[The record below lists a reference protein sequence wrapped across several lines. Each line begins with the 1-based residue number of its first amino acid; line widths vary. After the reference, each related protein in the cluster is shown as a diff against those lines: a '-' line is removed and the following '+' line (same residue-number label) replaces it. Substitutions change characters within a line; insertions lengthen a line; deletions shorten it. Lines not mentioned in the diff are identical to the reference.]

1 MDKNGKPIPELTY
14 LIRRVEE
21 KYGRKVNTSTE
32 FEALSVTIERETGD
46 YVSASTL
53 KRLWGYVTLQPSPRI
68 ATLDVLARFTGAASF
83 ADFRKQ
89 LKTDPSFE
97 SSFFTTRFVLADEL
111 VEGDLVSLGW
121 APNRLVKLK
130 YLGAYKFLVISSENS
145 KLMVGD
151 EFSSSQFLQG
161 YPLFVDRIYR
171 AGNYTP
177 SYVAGK
183 LEGLNL
189 LDVNRSEDQA

>member
-1 MDKNGKPIPELTY
+1 MDKQGKPIPELTS
-14 LIRRVEE
+14 LIKKVEE

-68 ATLDVLARFTGAASF
+68 ATLDVLARYTGSSSF
-83 ADFRKQ
+83 ADFRQQ

-97 SSFFTTRFVLADEL
+97 SSFFTTRFVVTDEL
-111 VEGDLVSLGW
+111 AEGDLVTLGW
-121 APNRLVKLK
+121 SPNRLVRLK
-130 YLGAYKFLVISSENS
+130 YLGSSKFQVISSENS
-145 KLMVGD
+145 KLLAGD
-151 EFSSSQFLQG
+151 EFSASQFMLG

-183 LEGLNL
+183 IEGLNL
-189 LDVNRSEDQA
+189 LEVNRSED